1 MPSSIPAPLAG
12 RFAIVTG
19 ASRGIGRA
27 IALDLAAK
35 GAEGIAITYAGNKTA
50 VDQVIEELKHHGC
63 RNAVAIQ
70 ADLFTPHFG
79 DAVVSAALKGLG
91 VGELHII
98 VNNAGYAEFDFSL
111 TFETETK
118 ENFDK
123 NMHGNG
129 ENSAILL
136 HGGHFPD
143 RQYSV
148 GPSSPC

>member
-19 ASRGIGRA
+19 GSRGIGKA

-35 GAEGIAITYAGNKTA
+35 GAEGIAITYVGNKA
-50 VDQVIEELKHHGC
+50 AADSVVEDLKQIGC
-63 RNAVAIQ
+63 SKAVAIQ
-70 ADLFTPHFG
+70 ADLYSPQFG
-79 DAVVSAALKGLG
+79 NAVVDAALKELG
-91 VGELHII
+91 TQELHIV

-111 TFETETK
+111 NFETEEK

-129 ENSAILL
+129 E
-136 HGGHFPD
+136 H
-143 RQYSV
+143 
-148 GPSSPC
+148 PS